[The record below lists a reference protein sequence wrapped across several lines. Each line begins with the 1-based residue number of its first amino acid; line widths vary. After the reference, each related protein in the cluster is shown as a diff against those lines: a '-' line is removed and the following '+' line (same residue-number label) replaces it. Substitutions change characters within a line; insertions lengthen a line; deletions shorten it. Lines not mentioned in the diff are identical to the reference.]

1 VAGMKQNIEKI
12 LNILSGD
19 HIKQEETK
27 QIENIIA
34 SDPEAKE
41 FFKEFNNIEKL
52 VKASS
57 HLSEEDL
64 ADYILYKNNNLQKS
78 PNTANIKLIEKHLKN
93 CAKCSS
99 AFMEFSE
106 EYSGIDKYLS
116 DNFLKTKQQA
126 AAITAFKSSFSRY
139 KTLRYSLTF
148 ATVVAVLFLFLAIVS
163 QLTTP
168 PNYRLASVKESSLNY
183 VTRGRATDEFQK
195 GLAALDN
202 KNISEAVSFFKADIA
217 DNKNDETIF
226 YTNYILGL
234 TYLENSKNDFLG
246 LFPSYDEKKVNDAID
261 NFRQCI
267 LKNNSGS
274 FPDITASSYFFMAKA
289 ELMLNYT
296 LQAKKDLQMVID
308 ANGSRS
314 DDAKKLLNELQ

>member
-1 VAGMKQNIEKI
+1 MKQNIEKI

-19 HIKQEETK
+19 RIKDEETK

-41 FFKEFNNIEKL
+41 FFKEFKIIEKL
-52 VKASS
+52 VEASS

-64 ADYILYKNNNLQKS
+64 VDYILFKNNNLQKS
-78 PNTANIKLIEKHLKN
+78 LDISKIELIENHLKN

-99 AFMEFSE
+99 AFMEFSG
-106 EYSGIDKYLS
+106 EYSDIDKYLS
-116 DNFLKTKQQA
+116 DNYMKPEQPARTINIA
-126 AAITAFKSSFSRY
+126 GSSFS
-139 KTLRYSLTF
+139 KFKILRYSF
-148 ATVVAVLFLFLAIVS
+148 ASAAVAAVLFFLLAIVS

-168 PNYRLASVKESSLNY
+168 QNYKLASVNENSLNY

-195 GLAALDN
+195 GLVALDN
-202 KNISEAVSFFKADIA
+202 KNIGDAIGFFKEDIA

-234 TYLENSKNDFLG
+234 AYLENSKKDFLG
-246 LFPSYDEKKVNDAID
+246 LFPSYDVNKVNNAIE

-289 ELMLNYT
+289 DLILNNT
-296 LQAKKDLQMVID
+296 MQAKKDLQMVIHL
-308 ANGSRS
+308 NGSRS
-314 DDAKKLLNELQ
+314 DEAKKLLNDLQ